1 MHQLRGRVGR
11 NGKNGLTLLVYDGD
25 DDQAIDK
32 LNYLATHTDGFDI
45 SQYDLKSR
53 GAGDWAGTDQSGHDG
68 LSVINFDKDR
78 KIFECA
84 MEDAKE
90 ILDNANSNEG
100 FNLYKKKI
108 IHDENLEK
116 ILV

>member
-1 MHQLRGRVGR
+1 
-11 NGKNGLTLLVYDGD
+11 
-25 DDQAIDK
+25 
-32 LNYLATHTDGFDI
+32 
-45 SQYDLKSR
+45 
-53 GAGDWAGTDQSGHDG
+53 
-68 LSVINFDKDR
+68 
-78 KIFECA
+78 